1 VSTRGRA
8 ETPLLLTA
16 ELREALRGRTAL
28 VTGTSRGVGRAAALL
43 LAELGARVVCH
54 ARSEADARDVA
65 APIGGI
71 PVWGDLS
78 SPTEREKVA
87 AVTLA
92 STDSLELL
100 VHNAGVLFT
109 GGIEE
114 VTAAMFDETMAV
126 NVAAPL
132 FLTKAL
138 LPALRRATAARVV
151 MVSSR
156 RGLLSDRMEQDILIY
171 RVTKAAINAL
181 TVRLAIE
188 LAADGIAVNAVDPG
202 WVRTEMG
209 GPEADRDPR
218 DAANDVIAIGLLPP
232 GGPTG
237 LMFEG
242 GTTIPW

>member
-1 VSTRGRA
+1 VSTKARA
-8 ETPLLLTA
+8 ETPRLLTA
-16 ELREALRGRTAL
+16 EQREAVRGRTAL

-43 LAELGARVVCH
+43 LAQFGARVVCH

-65 APIGGI
+65 ALIDGI

-78 SPTEREKVA
+78 SSTQRESVA
-87 AVTLA
+87 AATLA
-92 STDSLELL
+92 STDSLDLL
-100 VHNAGVLFT
+100 VHNAGVLFA

-114 VTAAMFDETMAV
+114 VTAVRFEEAMAV

-138 LPALRRATAARVV
+138 LPALRRATAARIV

-156 RGLLSDRMEQDILIY
+156 RGLLSDRLEQDMLIY
-171 RVTKAAINAL
+171 RISKAAINAL

-188 LAADGIAVNAVDPG
+188 LAPDGIGVNAVDPG
-202 WVRTEMG
+202 WVRTQMG
-209 GPEADRDPR
+209 GPDADRDPR

-232 GGPTG
+232 GGPSG

-242 GTTIPW
+242 GTIVPW